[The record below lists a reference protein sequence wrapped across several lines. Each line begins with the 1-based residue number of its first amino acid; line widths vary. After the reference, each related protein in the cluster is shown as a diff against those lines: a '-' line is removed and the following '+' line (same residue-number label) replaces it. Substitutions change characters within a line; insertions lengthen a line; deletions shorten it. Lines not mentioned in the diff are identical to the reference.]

1 MCPCGGS
8 LFSEVVVHVSKFW
21 RGLVVTAAACALASL
36 GLGSAMAQSVAAGVT
51 VSIAAQSHFKPV
63 TGDTFVEFAE
73 GKNGDVTL
81 KGSISGATTGD
92 VAVLYAQPWPYKKAP
107 AQVPGQ
113 NTTLTVTGTTPVS
126 YSFTTVPQIAT
137 RYSVQVLTSLTSTP
151 ALGSS
156 KAVTVYVV
164 AGGKAT
170 GLSRCGRP
178 TCRETWHIYTIVPAS
193 LYKAESAKRVY
204 FYFALNLSRTGEPKA
219 PKYLY
224 LDRSAKISKV
234 KRIKSSE
241 FERTITWSFKI
252 GDDGYYWLP
261 AACTK
266 DSESKDGL
274 NLPGSHGC
282 GDRRIRSSITYL
294 G

>member
-1 MCPCGGS
+1 
-8 LFSEVVVHVSKFW
+8 V
-21 RGLVVTAAACALASL
+21 ASL
-36 GLGSAMAQSVAAGVT
+36 GLGPAMAQSVGPS
-51 VSIAAQSHFKPV
+51 VSISAQSHFKAV
-63 TGDTFVEFAE
+63 SGDTFVEFAA
-73 GKNGDVTL
+73 GKDGDVTL
-81 KGSISGATTGD
+81 KGSISEATTGD
-92 VAVLYAQPWPYKKAP
+92 VAVLYAQQWPYKKAP

-113 NTTLTVTGTTPVS
+113 HATLTVTGTSAVS

-137 RYSVQVLTSLTSTP
+137 RYSVEVLASLTSTTV
-151 ALGSS
+151 LGSS
-156 KAVTVYVV
+156 KAVFVYVV

-170 GLSRCGRP
+170 GLSACGRP

-193 LYKAESAKRVY
+193 LYKAESSKRMY
-204 FYFALNLSRTGEPKA
+204 FYFGLNLSRTGEPKP
-219 PKYLY
+219 PKFLS
-224 LDRSAKISKV
+224 LDHSAKIGKV
-234 KRIKSSE
+234 KRISRSE
-241 FERTITWSFKI
+241 FERTITWSFRI

>member
-1 MCPCGGS
+1 
-8 LFSEVVVHVSKFW
+8 
-21 RGLVVTAAACALASL
+21 
-36 GLGSAMAQSVAAGVT
+36 MAQSVAAGVT

-63 TGDTFVEFAE
+63 TGDTFVQFAG
-73 GKNGDVTL
+73 GKNDRVTL
-81 KGSISGATTGD
+81 KGSIGGATTGD
-92 VAVLYAQPWPYKKAP
+92 VAVLYAQQWPYKKAP

-113 NTTLTVTGTTPVS
+113 HETLTVTGSTPVS
-126 YSFTTVPQIAT
+126 YSFTTGPQIAT
-137 RYSVQVLTSLTSTP
+137 RYSVEVLMSLSSTT

-156 KAVTVYVV
+156 KVVTVYVV

-170 GLSRCGRP
+170 GISRCGRP

-193 LYKAESAKRVY
+193 LYKAESGKHLY
-204 FYFALNLSRTGEPKA
+204 FYFSLNLSRTGEPKA

-224 LDRSAKISKV
+224 LDHSASISKV
-234 KRIKSSE
+234 KRISRSE
-241 FERTITWSFKI
+241 FEWTIKWSFKI

-261 AACTK
+261 AVCTK

-282 GDRRIRSSITYL
+282 GDRRIPSNIAYL

>member
-1 MCPCGGS
+1 
-8 LFSEVVVHVSKFW
+8 
-21 RGLVVTAAACALASL
+21 
-36 GLGSAMAQSVAAGVT
+36 MAQSVAAGVT
-51 VSIAAQSHFKPV
+51 VSIKAQSSFKPV
-63 TGDTFVEFAE
+63 SGDTFVLFAE
-73 GKNGDVTL
+73 GKDSRVTL
-81 KGSISGATTGD
+81 KGSISGAATGD
-92 VAVLYAQPWPYKKAP
+92 VAVLYAQQWPYKKAP
-107 AQVPGQ
+107 VQVPGQ
-113 NTTLTVTGTTPVS
+113 NTTLTVTGGAAVS
-126 YSFTTVPQIAT
+126 YSFTAVPQLAT
-137 RYSVQVLTSLTSTP
+137 RYSVEVLASLSSTT

-156 KAVTVYVV
+156 KVVPVYVI

-170 GLSRCGRP
+170 GLSQCGRP
-178 TCRETWHIYTIVPAS
+178 TCRETWHLYTIVPAS

-204 FYFALNLSRTGEPKA
+204 FYFGLNLSRTGEPK
-219 PKYLY
+219 PPRYLY
-224 LDRSAKISKV
+224 LDHSASISKV
-234 KRIKSSE
+234 KRINKSE

-282 GDRRIRSSITYL
+282 GDRRIPSSISYL